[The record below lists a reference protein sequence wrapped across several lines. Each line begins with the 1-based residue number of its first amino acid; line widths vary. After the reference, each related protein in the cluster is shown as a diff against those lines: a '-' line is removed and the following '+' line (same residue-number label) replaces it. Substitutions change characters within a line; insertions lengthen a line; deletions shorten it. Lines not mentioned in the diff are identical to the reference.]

1 MSNKSLKDASIA
13 LVGLGNSQGYFSMSV
28 SNGKEYD
35 EVWVINSMMAPLKHD
50 RVFMMD
56 PPSRFLDTESAG
68 LQTSVLRR
76 ELPSHPGPV
85 YTCQLDARVPGAVLY
100 PLKDVVKK
108 TGLCYF
114 NNTVAYA
121 IAFAA
126 YNEVSHIYLYGVD
139 FSYKK
144 NVYFAEA
151 GRACTEFWLAYCV
164 ANGIKIEV
172 AASSSLLDTNVPP
185 EQRLYGY
192 HRLDDPMVMTVEDGN
207 LLVTLQSE
215 LSPPEPE
222 DILKGVYDI
231 NDNIVPLQ
239 ETA

>member
-1 MSNKSLKDASIA
+1 M
-13 LVGLGNSQGYFSMSV
+13 
-28 SNGKEYD
+28 
-35 EVWVINSMMAPLKHD
+35 
-50 RVFMMD
+50 
-56 PPSRFLDTESAG
+56 
-68 LQTSVLRR
+68 
-76 ELPSHPGPV
+76 
-85 YTCQLDARVPGAVLY
+85 
-100 PLKDVVKK
+100 
-108 TGLCYF
+108 
-114 NNTVAYA
+114 
-121 IAFAA
+121 
-126 YNEVSHIYLYGVD
+126 
-139 FSYKK
+139 
-144 NVYFAEA
+144 
-151 GRACTEFWLAYCV
+151 
-164 ANGIKIEV
+164 